1 MFNSCH
7 QLQEKPP
14 GFVEIWA
21 AFPFYNTIFTT
32 HYVLADGFET
42 AGMLHKLADKLT
54 KWGKVKKKKA
64 GNEKKILENC

>member
-1 MFNSCH
+1 M
-7 QLQEKPP
+7 
-14 GFVEIWA
+14 
-21 AFPFYNTIFTT
+21 
-32 HYVLADGFET
+32 LADGFET